1 MSILL
6 LSLLLGLP
14 LIAARWGVDS
24 RQVDDR
30 RVIAEIHA
38 MASKQQTTLLG
49 DIGPTP
55 ERFHR
60 ISRFSQSHFD
70 WGPIAGRDNALHD
83 TTGWGFFAESDRKS
97 VSP

>member
-6 LSLLLGLP
+6 LSLLGFP

-24 RQVDDR
+24 HAVDDR

-38 MASKQQTTLLG
+38 MASKQQTTLMG

-60 ISRFSQSHFD
+60 ISRFPRSHFD
-70 WGPIAGRDNALHD
+70 RGLSV
-83 TTGWGFFAESDRKS
+83 ESDQKS
-97 VSP
+97 GLS